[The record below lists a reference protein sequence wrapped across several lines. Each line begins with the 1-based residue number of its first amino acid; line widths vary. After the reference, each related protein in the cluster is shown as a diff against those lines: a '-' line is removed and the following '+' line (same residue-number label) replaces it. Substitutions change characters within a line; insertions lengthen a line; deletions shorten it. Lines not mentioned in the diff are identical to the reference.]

1 MIRAIF
7 RAFDV
12 CRRPLAYLALFVLIF
27 FVLPVLLR
35 SVLFVLDQTPKAY
48 SYGDPTVDMSSIGL
62 LPVAASH
69 PAARVLIM
77 SVPLSGKRGKFLS
90 HSWVVF
96 KRENASSWSRYDVL
110 GFASR
115 DADGASN
122 GQWLGNTPTLNRYAP
137 DGHWFGSRPVA
148 IADVEGPAA
157 AAMIPKIEGVIAS
170 YEANT
175 GHYRVWPGPNSNTFV
190 EAVLRAVPELKAS
203 LPPTAIGKDFRPGVF
218 VGLTDSRTGIEAGLL
233 GIIGVKIGWV
243 EGGEINLFSL
253 IAGLDPRTPA
263 LKLPAFG
270 QIDLGVFAFLLLA
283 LVGAAIAFLILKTRA
298 TTTDSLV
305 PNDEIS

>member
-1 MIRAIF
+1 MIRSMF
-7 RAFDV
+7 RALDG
-12 CRRPLAYLALFVLIF
+12 RRRSLIYLAPFILIF

-35 SVLFVLDQTPKAY
+35 SVLFVLDQAPKAY
-48 SYGDPTVDMSSIGL
+48 SYDDPTVDMSSIGL
-62 LPVAASH
+62 LPAAVSH
-69 PAARVLIM
+69 PTARVLIM

-96 KRENASSWSRYDVL
+96 KGENASSWSRYDVL

-115 DADGASN
+115 DAEGAAN
-122 GQWLGNTPTLNRYAP
+122 GKWLGNAPTLNRYAP

-148 IADVEGPAA
+148 IADVEGAAA

-190 EAVLRAVPELKAS
+190 EAVLRAAPELKAS

-218 VGLTDSRTGIEAGLL
+218 VGLTDSRTGVEVDLL
-233 GIIGVKIGWV
+233 GIIGVKIGWI
-243 EGGEINLFSL
+243 EGVEINLFSL

-270 QIDLGVFAFLLLA
+270 QIDLGVFALLLSG
-283 LVGAAIAFLILKTRA
+283 LVGATIAFMMLRTRA
-298 TTTDSLV
+298 TVTNSLV
-305 PNDEIS
+305 PNNEIS

>member
-1 MIRAIF
+1 MIRTSLQALH
-7 RAFDV
+7 D
-12 CRRPLAYLALFVLIF
+12 CRRPLTYLALFVLIF
-27 FVLPVLLR
+27 FILPVFLR
-35 SVLFVLDQTPKAY
+35 SVLFVFDHSPKAY
-48 SYGDPTVDMSSIGL
+48 SYDDPTVDMSSTGL
-62 LPVAASH
+62 LPTAASY

-96 KRENASSWSRYDVL
+96 KRANADSWSRYDVL

-115 DADGASN
+115 DADGAAN
-122 GQWLGNTPTLNRYAP
+122 GQWLGNAPTLNRYAP

-148 IADVEGPAA
+148 LADVEGAAA

-170 YEANT
+170 YEADT

-190 EAVLRAVPELKAS
+190 EAVLRAVPELNAS
-203 LPPTAIGKDFRPGVF
+203 LPPTAIGKDFRPGAF
-218 VGLTDSRTGIEAGLL
+218 VGLTDSCTGVEADLL
-233 GIIGVKIGWV
+233 GVLGLKIGWV
-243 EGGEINLFSL
+243 EGVEINLFGL

-270 QIDLGVFAFLLLA
+270 QINVGVFALLFGVVCA
-283 LVGAAIAFLILKTRA
+283 TIAFVLLRTRA
-298 TTTDSLV
+298 TVTNSLA
-305 PNDEIS
+305 PNDETS